1 MPQSINEFWSIN
13 LIFRA
18 ASEQHNNN
26 YKPALTRVQ
35 KHTPALFFALWPS
48 DSKTGFQDSLWT
60 LFTSSL
66 VILAASVLR
75 YHVNKQTNK
84 QTNKHINA
92 AEHPTHTT
100 VIGVVKN
107 IKKKEQRQ
115 PLLLLLLYYHVQFL
129 LNRPSFLDDCS
140 VLLHC

>member
-1 MPQSINEFWSIN
+1 MTFRFQNGFPG
-13 LIFRA
+13 LIVNPVYVK
-18 ASEQHNNN
+18 SGD
-26 YKPALTRVQ
+26 PGCI
-35 KHTPALFFALWPS
+35 
-48 DSKTGFQDSLWT
+48 GFEISCE
-60 LFTSSL
+60 
-66 VILAASVLR
+66 
-75 YHVNKQTNK
+75 QTNK
-84 QTNKHINA
+84 QTNQHINA